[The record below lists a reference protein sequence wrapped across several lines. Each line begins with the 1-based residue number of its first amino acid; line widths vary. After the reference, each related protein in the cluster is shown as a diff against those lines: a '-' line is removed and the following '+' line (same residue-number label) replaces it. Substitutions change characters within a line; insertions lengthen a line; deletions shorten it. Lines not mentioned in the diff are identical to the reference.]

1 LNKALAAAAIFA
13 AGAAAGY
20 AGAAWTHSGAPGTT
34 AVSTDLVRGSVVA
47 CTLSPDQID
56 RLSAHIAPAVVERM
70 ASAGLN
76 SGPADPKVAA
86 QQRAA
91 IEKSKVDGARAMTEA
106 TDIVDEMIRN
116 HDVTLAGMVEAR
128 RLLESSGQADRTYEL
143 YARVSAAINRGD
155 ITPAQAG
162 LVMPEH

>member
-13 AGAAAGY
+13 SGAAAGY
-20 AGAAWTHSGAPGTT
+20 AGAAWVHSNAPVTP
-34 AVSTDLVRGSVVA
+34 AVSTDVERGAVVA

-70 ASAGLN
+70 ASVGLN
-76 SGPADPKVAA
+76 SGAADPRVAA

-91 IEKSKVDGARAMTEA
+91 IEKSKMDSARAMTEA
-106 TDIVDEMIRN
+106 TQIVDEMIRN
-116 HDVTLAGMVEAR
+116 RDVTLAGMAEAR
-128 RLLESSGQADRTYEL
+128 RLLEASGQADRTYEI
-143 YARVSAAINRGD
+143 YARVSAAINRGE

-162 LVMPEH
+162 VVMPEH